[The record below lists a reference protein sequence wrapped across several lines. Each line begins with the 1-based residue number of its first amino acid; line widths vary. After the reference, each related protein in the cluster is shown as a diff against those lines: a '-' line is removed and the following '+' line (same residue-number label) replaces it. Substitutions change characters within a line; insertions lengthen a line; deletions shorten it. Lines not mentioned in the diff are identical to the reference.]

1 MDMSHFWQYET
12 QIPSNVGFSLF
23 GRVHFFWL
31 ISITICLS
39 IFLYFF
45 QKYEKKVQQQILHL
59 LGWSLILLEIGRIV
73 FLWKIHFLSVYE
85 LPLHLCGLAGILCF
99 LHAYTKWDWLAQ
111 TIYVACLPGTIGAL
125 LFPDWTMYPILNV
138 IHIQAFLFHGLVIFY
153 AMAMLFCGF
162 DPSIKKIYKR
172 TFGFDYVDFIDR
184 NNQRYYIYIIPK
196 IKTFFKSFIAQ
207 NSACTFIHYDEWLWS
222 VCSKLA
228 KSVSHFNNFW
238 TSFSDSTQHAPSGNS
253 GGSP

>member
-1 MDMSHFWQYET
+1 MSHFWQYET
-12 QIPSNVGFSLF
+12 QIPFNVGFSLF

-162 DPSIKKIYKR
+162 DPSIKKIYKPIL
-172 TFGFDYVDFIDR
+172 FLGLSAVPIYAFDLY
-184 NNQRYYIYIIPK
+184 
-196 IKTFFKSFIAQ
+196 FKANYMFLQ
-207 NSACTFIHYDEWLWS
+207 LP
-222 VCSKLA
+222 SKGSPLMILA
-228 KSVSHFNNFW
+228 KFTGEKWYLAGLFAFALVMMICMDLLYAILHKVGFRKKK
-238 TSFSDSTQHAPSGNS
+238 
-253 GGSP
+253 